1 MAAFSIESR
10 AATGCAG
17 FATNLEA
24 PPFRAY
30 RCRWAHPR
38 LDHASNH
45 SPQPAPRQLPSRPD
59 RYPDRCGDSKV
70 NTPGTAEPLLCDLAL
85 RASRALWVETRFWL
99 YENVQGRVRQRD
111 QEASPGLRGLFQ
123 IAP

>member
-1 MAAFSIESR
+1 MGRPCDWSCR
-10 AATGCAG
+10 DHPP
-17 FATNLEA
+17 N
-24 PPFRAY
+24 PPFARGGKG
-30 RCRWAHPR
+30 RNEIGMITQFVQ
-38 LDHASNH
+38 D
-45 SPQPAPRQLPSRPD
+45 QLFARPD

-70 NTPGTAEPLLCDLAL
+70 NTPGTAEPLLCDLAS
-85 RASRALWVETRFWL
+85 RASRVLRVETRLWL